1 MTLLL
6 FGKIGLSFFQSATDS
21 DWGAAVEGYVIIAGA
36 VGASSVIGGT
46 VFNNIDG
53 GAIDTVVW
61 CKYK

>member
-1 MTLLL
+1 MHCFHL
-6 FGKIGLSFFQSATDS
+6 QSATDS
-21 DWGAAVEGYVIIAGA
+21 DWGAAVEGYVIISGA

-61 CKYK
+61 CKYN